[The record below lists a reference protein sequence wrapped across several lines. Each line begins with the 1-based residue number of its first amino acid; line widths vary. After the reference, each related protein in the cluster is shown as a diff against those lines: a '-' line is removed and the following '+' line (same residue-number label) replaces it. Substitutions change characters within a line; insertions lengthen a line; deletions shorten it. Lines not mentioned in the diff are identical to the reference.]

1 MSPRPASFDRL
12 AGLYRPLEFL
22 AFGRDLERA
31 RFHFLPRLHACRRI
45 LVLGEGDGRCLAQL
59 VRAAP
64 VARIHCIDA
73 SAAML
78 ARAASRI
85 AGTEAQ
91 ARVTFECNDILAAQ
105 LPAAA
110 YDAVI
115 TLFFLDCFTTPQAER
130 VVAHVQ
136 AVLQPEACWL
146 FADFVVPPHG
156 LARWRA
162 RAWVALLYVFF
173 RWETGVSA
181 RALPPSEQII
191 RDAGFEPEA
200 SRELQGGLLRSVI
213 FRRGR
218 GAA

>member
-1 MSPRPASFDRL
+1 V
-12 AGLYRPLEFL
+12 
-22 AFGRDLERA
+22 
-31 RFHFLPRLHACRRI
+31 I
-45 LVLGEGDGRCLAQL
+45 
-59 VRAAP
+59 
-64 VARIHCIDA
+64 
-73 SAAML
+73 
-78 ARAASRI
+78 
-85 AGTEAQ
+85 
-91 ARVTFECNDILAAQ
+91 FECNDILAAQ

-115 TLFFLDCFTTPQAER
+115 TLFFLDCFTAPQAER
-130 VVAHVQ
+130 VVAQVQ
-136 AVLQPEACWL
+136 AALQPKACWL

-162 RAWVALLYVFF
+162 RVWVALLYVFF

-213 FRRGR
+213 FCRRR